1 MLLPFFASLLSWLLL
16 LAGFAPAGRPVLH
29 AYHASITELRY
40 NAAKQQLELATKV
53 FTDDFEKGLS
63 EGRPAHVDLQTAG
76 PAGTIIAAEY
86 LRRTLVLKTPA
97 GAPLALQFLGMQPEK
112 DSYWLYSKV
121 SVAGPVSGV
130 QIRDAVLLDAFAD
143 QMNIVNAEAGGKKLS
158 ALLRQGH
165 EQETL
170 RW

>member
-1 MLLPFFASLLSWLLL
+1 MLS
-16 LAGFAPAGRPVLH
+16 FAPLLGLVLALLGGPAPARPALH

-40 NAAKQQLELATKV
+40 NAARQQLELATKV

-63 EGRPAHVDLQTAG
+63 EGRPVRVDLLTAG
-76 PAGTIIAAEY
+76 PQGAILTADY
-86 LRRTLVLKTPA
+86 LRRTLVLHTPA
-97 GAPLALQFLGMQPEK
+97 GAPLPLQFLGMQPEK

-121 SVAGPVSGV
+121 AVPGKATGV
-130 QIRDAVLLDAFAD
+130 QIRNAVLLDSFAD
-143 QMNIVNAEAGGKKLS
+143 QMNIVNLEANGKKAS

-170 RW
+170 SW

>member
-1 MLLPFFASLLSWLLL
+1 MLS
-16 LAGFAPAGRPVLH
+16 FAPLFGLVLALLGARAPAWH

-76 PAGTIIAAEY
+76 PAGAIVTADY

-97 GAPLALQFLGMQPEK
+97 GAPLALQFIGMQPEK
-112 DSYWLYSKV
+112 DSYWLYSKAAV
-121 SVAGPVSGV
+121 PGKVTGV
-130 QIRDAVLLDAFAD
+130 QVRNAVLLDAFAD
-143 QMNIVNAEAGGKKLS
+143 QMNIVNLEANGKKIS
-158 ALLRQGH
+158 ALLHQGH

-170 RW
+170 NW

>member
-1 MLLPFFASLLSWLLL
+1 MLFFAPLLGLVLTLL
-16 LAGFAPAGRPVLH
+16 GAPAPARPARH

-53 FTDDFEKGLS
+53 FTDDFERGLS

-76 PAGTIIAAEY
+76 PVGAIVAAEY

-97 GAPLALQFLGMQPEK
+97 GAPLPLQFIGMQPEK

-121 SVAGPVSGV
+121 SLVGKATGV
-130 QIRDAVLLDAFAD
+130 QVRNSLLLDSFAD
-143 QMNIVNAEAGGKKLS
+143 QMNIVNVEANGKKVS

-170 RW
+170 SW

>member
-1 MLLPFFASLLSWLLL
+1 MPFFASLLSFLL
-16 LAGFAPAGRPVLH
+16 LAGSAPARRPALH

-86 LRRTLVLKTPA
+86 LRRTLVLKTTA
-97 GAPLALQFLGMQPEK
+97 GAPLPLQFLGMQPEK

-121 SVAGPVSGV
+121 AVAGNVTGV

-170 RW
+170 SW

>member
-1 MLLPFFASLLSWLLL
+1 MLSFAPLLGLVLTL
-16 LAGFAPAGRPVLH
+16 LAPPAPSSPKLH

-76 PAGTIIAAEY
+76 PTGALIAADY
-86 LRRTLVLKTPA
+86 LRRTLVLHTPA
-97 GAPLALQFLGMQPEK
+97 GAPLPLQFIGMQPEK
-112 DSYWLYSKV
+112 DSYWLYCKAAV
-121 SVAGPVSGV
+121 PGKTTGV
-130 QIRDAVLLDAFAD
+130 QVRNSLLLDSFAD
-143 QMNIVNAEAGGKKLS
+143 QMNIVNLEANGKKSS

-170 RW
+170 SW

>member
-1 MLLPFFASLLSWLLL
+1 MLS
-16 LAGFAPAGRPVLH
+16 FAPLLGLVLALLGAPAPARLARH

-76 PAGTIIAAEY
+76 PAGAIIAAEY
-86 LRRTLVLKTPA
+86 LRRTLVLKTPT
-97 GAPLALQFLGMQPEK
+97 GAPLPLQFLGMQPEK

-121 SVAGPVSGV
+121 AVAGKATGV
-130 QIRDAVLLDAFAD
+130 QVRDAVLLDAFAD
-143 QMNIVNAEAGGKKLS
+143 QMNIVNLEANGKKVS

-170 RW
+170 SW

>member
-1 MLLPFFASLLSWLLL
+1 MLS
-16 LAGFAPAGRPVLH
+16 FAPLLGLVLTLLGAPAPTRPALH

-63 EGRPAHVDLQTAG
+63 EGRPTHIDLQTAG
-76 PAGTIIAAEY
+76 PAGALVAAEY

-97 GAPLALQFLGMQPEK
+97 GALLPLQFIGMQPEK
-112 DSYWLYSKV
+112 DSYWLYCKV
-121 SVAGPVSGV
+121 AVPGKATGV
-130 QIRDAVLLDAFAD
+130 QVRNALLLDAFAD
-143 QMNIVNAEAGGKKLS
+143 QMNIVNLEANGKKVS

-170 RW
+170 SW